1 MGRVAP
7 CHLDFF
13 SLLCM
18 EGDISNM
25 MGPASGAESAKASEH
40 EKEAGVGEQVSVE
53 TQRRFVKLRG
63 GALF

>member
-1 MGRVAP
+1 
-7 CHLDFF
+7 
-13 SLLCM
+13 M